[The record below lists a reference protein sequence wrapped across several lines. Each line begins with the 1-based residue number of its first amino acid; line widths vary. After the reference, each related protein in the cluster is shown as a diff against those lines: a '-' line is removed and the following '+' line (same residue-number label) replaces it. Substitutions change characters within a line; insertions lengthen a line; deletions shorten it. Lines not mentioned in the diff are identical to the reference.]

1 MSKKAKGFGQSPT
14 PTRKFKDFLLAF
26 GDFYRKNSKYETKLQ
41 QFFKAN
47 INKLDDLL
55 LDALPLVFTS
65 LIADKSIDEREK
77 IACLFENFA
86 VTIDKFPLGD
96 RATNLELSITAHNLS
111 LKIYTRENSPE
122 HWAQILNN
130 LALAYSNRIRG
141 DRSENLEKA
150 IELYEQALEVYT
162 RENSPEHWAQIL
174 NNLALA
180 YSNRIPGDR
189 SENLEKAIKL
199 YGQALEIRT
208 RENFPVDWAMTL
220 NNLAIAYSNRIRG
233 DRAENLEKAIELYEQ
248 TLEIRTRENFLE
260 DWAPILNNLAL
271 AYSDRIRGDRAENL
285 EKAIELYEQ
294 ALEVYTRKNFP
305 ENWAMTLNNLAN
317 AYSNR
322 ILGDR
327 AENLERALELYEQA
341 LEVRTRKNFPVDC
354 AGTLNNLA
362 SAYSNRILGDR
373 AENLEKAIEL
383 YEQALEVY
391 TRENFPENWAISQ
404 HNLANAYRERVLGER
419 KDNLER
425 AIDLYNQAAQIFTRA
440 ALPVRWAKNKGD
452 LAEALMQRD
461 NPGDLDT
468 AIALLQEALEVS
480 PAGCQDFI
488 DFQYRLGIALSQRY
502 DRDKNFDDLRQAL
515 VAYKT
520 ALDLISPEHYDRKDI
535 WKALPTTQTI
545 LGSRLV
551 RDGEWQQ
558 GLQLLLNSVN
568 QLSTSDDRLAHA
580 NALYHTG
587 RAYEVLSDRE
597 KARLYYRDA
606 LRWYEYLQY
615 LPGIAK
621 SRAGLGNVF
630 VSQGHLEKGMEEL
643 DRAKAIYQ
651 QLPQTDPDKVEE
663 IDIIYQ
669 ASRRAI
675 ERQTSEVYL

>member
-26 GDFYRKNSKYETKLQ
+26 GDFCRKNSKDETKLQ
-41 QFFKAN
+41 QFLKAN

-77 IACLFENFA
+77 IASLFENFA
-86 VTIDKFPLGD
+86 VTIYKFPLGD

-111 LKIYTRENSPE
+111 LKIYTRENFPE
-122 HWAQILNN
+122 DWAGTLNN
-130 LALAYSNRIRG
+130 LALAYSDRIRG
-141 DRSENLEKA
+141 DRADNLEKA
-150 IELYEQALEVYT
+150 IELY
-162 RENSPEHWAQIL
+162 
-174 NNLALA
+174 
-180 YSNRIPGDR
+180 
-189 SENLEKAIKL
+189 
-199 YGQALEIRT
+199 GQALEIKT
-208 RENFPVDWAMTL
+208 RKNFLEDWAMTL
-220 NNLAIAYSNRIRG
+220 NNLALAYSNRIRG
-233 DRAENLEKAIELYEQ
+233 DRAENLEKAIELYGQ
-248 TLEIRTRENFLE
+248 ALEIYTCENFPE
-260 DWAPILNNLAL
+260 DWAMTLNNLAN
-271 AYSDRIRGDRAENL
+271 AYSVRILGDRSENL

-294 ALEVYTRKNFP
+294 ALEVRTRKNFP

-317 AYSNR
+317 AYSVQ

-327 AENLERALELYEQA
+327 
-341 LEVRTRKNFPVDC
+341 
-354 AGTLNNLA
+354 
-362 SAYSNRILGDR
+362 S
-373 AENLEKAIEL
+373 ENLEKAIEL
-383 YEQALEVY
+383 YGQALEVY
-391 TRENFPENWAISQ
+391 TRENFPVDWAISQ
-404 HNLANAYRERVLGER
+404 HNLASAYRERVLGER
-419 KDNLER
+419 KDNLEQ
-425 AIDLYNQAAQIFTRA
+425 AIHLHNQAAQIFTRA
-440 ALPVRWAKNKGD
+440 AFPVQWAGNQGH

-488 DFQYRLGIALSQRY
+488 DSQYRLGIALSQRY
-502 DRDKNFDDLRQAL
+502 DRDKNPDDLQRAL

-520 ALDLISPEHYDRKDI
+520 ALDPISPEHYDRKDI

-606 LRWYEYLQY
+606 LRWYEYLQD

-621 SRAGLGNVF
+621 SRTGLGNVF
-630 VSQGHLEKGMEEL
+630 VSQGYLEKGMKEL
-643 DRAKAIYQ
+643 DRAKAIYR
-651 QLPQTDPDKVEE
+651 QLPQTDPDRVEE

-675 ERQTSEVYL
+675 ERQTSEVYI

>member
-26 GDFYRKNSKYETKLQ
+26 GDFCRKNSKDETKLQ
-41 QFFKAN
+41 QFLKAN

-77 IACLFENFA
+77 IASLFENFA
-86 VTIDKFPLGD
+86 VTIYNFPLGD

-111 LKIYTRENSPE
+111 LKIYTCENSPE

-130 LALAYSNRIRG
+130 LALAYSDRILG

-150 IELYEQALEVYT
+150 IELY
-162 RENSPEHWAQIL
+162 
-174 NNLALA
+174 
-180 YSNRIPGDR
+180 
-189 SENLEKAIKL
+189 
-199 YGQALEIRT
+199 GQALEI
-208 RENFPVDWAMTL
+208 
-220 NNLAIAYSNRIRG
+220 
-233 DRAENLEKAIELYEQ
+233 K
-248 TLEIRTRENFLE
+248 
-260 DWAPILNNLAL
+260 
-271 AYSDRIRGDRAENL
+271 
-285 EKAIELYEQ
+285 
-294 ALEVYTRKNFP
+294 
-305 ENWAMTLNNLAN
+305 
-317 AYSNR
+317 
-322 ILGDR
+322 
-327 AENLERALELYEQA
+327 
-341 LEVRTRKNFPVDC
+341 TRKNFPVDW

-383 YEQALEVY
+383 YGQALEVY

-404 HNLANAYRERVLGER
+404 QNLANAYRERVLGER

-425 AIDLYNQAAQIFTRA
+425 AIDLQNQAAQIFTRA
-440 ALPVRWAKNKGD
+440 ALPVRWAGNQGD

-488 DFQYRLGIALSQRY
+488 DSQYRLGIALSQRY

-606 LRWYEYLQY
+606 LRWYEYLQD

-621 SRAGLGNVF
+621 SRTGLGNVF
-630 VSQGHLEKGMEEL
+630 VSQGYLEKGMKEL
-643 DRAKAIYQ
+643 DRAKAIYR
-651 QLPQTDPDKVEE
+651 QLPQTDPDRVEE

>member
-1 MSKKAKGFGQSPT
+1 MRNKSGLLTYTTMSKKAKGFGQSPT

-26 GDFYRKNSKYETKLQ
+26 GDFCRKNSKDETKLQ
-41 QFFKAN
+41 QFLKAN

-77 IACLFENFA
+77 IASLFENFA
-86 VTIDKFPLGD
+86 VTIYKFPLGD

-111 LKIYTRENSPE
+111 LKIYTRENFPE
-122 HWAQILNN
+122 DWAGTLNN
-130 LALAYSNRIRG
+130 LALAYSDRIRG
-141 DRSENLEKA
+141 DRADNLEKA
-150 IELYEQALEVYT
+150 IELY
-162 RENSPEHWAQIL
+162 
-174 NNLALA
+174 
-180 YSNRIPGDR
+180 
-189 SENLEKAIKL
+189 
-199 YGQALEIRT
+199 GQALEIKT
-208 RENFPVDWAMTL
+208 RKNFLEDWAMTL
-220 NNLAIAYSNRIRG
+220 NNLALAYSNRIRG
-233 DRAENLEKAIELYEQ
+233 DRAENLEKAIELYGQ
-248 TLEIRTRENFLE
+248 ALEIYTCENFPE
-260 DWAPILNNLAL
+260 DWAMTLNNLAN
-271 AYSDRIRGDRAENL
+271 AYSVQILGDRSENL

-294 ALEVYTRKNFP
+294 ALEVRTRKNFP

-317 AYSNR
+317 AYSVQ

-327 AENLERALELYEQA
+327 
-341 LEVRTRKNFPVDC
+341 
-354 AGTLNNLA
+354 
-362 SAYSNRILGDR
+362 S
-373 AENLEKAIEL
+373 ENLEKAIEL
-383 YEQALEVY
+383 YGQALEVY
-391 TRENFPENWAISQ
+391 TRENFPVDWAISQ
-404 HNLANAYRERVLGER
+404 HNLASAYRERVLGER
-419 KDNLER
+419 KDNLEQ
-425 AIDLYNQAAQIFTRA
+425 AIHLHNQAAQIFTRA
-440 ALPVRWAKNKGD
+440 AFPVQWAGNQGH
-452 LAEALMQRD
+452 LAEA
-461 NPGDLDT
+461 
-468 AIALLQEALEVS
+468 QEALEVS

-488 DFQYRLGIALSQRY
+488 DSQYRLGIALSQRY
-502 DRDKNFDDLRQAL
+502 DRDKNPDDLQRAL

-520 ALDLISPEHYDRKDI
+520 ALDPISPEHYDRKDI

-606 LRWYEYLQY
+606 LRWYEYLQD

-621 SRAGLGNVF
+621 SRTGLGNVF
-630 VSQGHLEKGMEEL
+630 VSQGYLEKGMKEL
-643 DRAKAIYQ
+643 DRAKAIYR
-651 QLPQTDPDKVEE
+651 QLPQTDPDRVEE

-675 ERQTSEVYL
+675 ERQTSEVYI

>member
-55 LDALPLVFTS
+55 LDALPLVFTR

-130 LALAYSNRIRG
+130 LALAYSNRIPG

-174 NNLALA
+174 NNLAVA
-180 YSNRIPGDR
+180 CKNRILGDR
-189 SENLEKAIKL
+189 AENLERAIKL
-199 YGQALEIRT
+199 YGQALEIYT
-208 RENFPVDWAMTL
+208 RKNFPVDLARIL
-220 NNLAIAYSNRIRG
+220 NNLAI
-233 DRAENLEKAIELYEQ
+233 
-248 TLEIRTRENFLE
+248 
-260 DWAPILNNLAL
+260 

-285 EKAIELYEQ
+285 EKAIELYGQ
-294 ALEVYTRKNFP
+294 ALEVYTR
-305 ENWAMTLNNLAN
+305 E
-317 AYSNR
+317 
-322 ILGDR
+322 
-327 AENLERALELYEQA
+327 
-341 LEVRTRKNFPVDC
+341 NFPVDW

-362 SAYSNRILGDR
+362 SAYINRILGDR

-391 TRENFPENWAISQ
+391 TRENFPENWAMSQ
-404 HNLANAYRERVLGER
+404 QNLANAYCERVLGER

-468 AIALLQEALEVS
+468 AIALLQEAREVS

-488 DFQYRLGIALSQRY
+488 DSQYRLGIALSQRY

-606 LRWYEYLQY
+606 LRWYEYLQD

-621 SRAGLGNVF
+621 SRTGLGNVF

>member
-26 GDFYRKNSKYETKLQ
+26 GDFCRKNPKYETKLQ

-86 VTIDKFPLGD
+86 VTIYNFPLGD

-111 LKIYTRENSPE
+111 LKIYTREDSPE
-122 HWAQILNN
+122 DWAGTLNNLAVACKNRILGDRAENLERAIKLYEQALEVRTRKNFPVDWAGTLNN
-130 LALAYSNRIRG
+130 LALAYSDRIRG
-141 DRSENLEKA
+141 DRADNLEKA
-150 IELYEQALEVYT
+150 IELYGQALEIYT
-162 RENSPEHWAQIL
+162 RKNFPVDLARIL
-174 NNLALA
+174 NNLA
-180 YSNRIPGDR
+180 I
-189 SENLEKAIKL
+189 
-199 YGQALEIRT
+199 
-208 RENFPVDWAMTL
+208 
-220 NNLAIAYSNRIRG
+220 
-233 DRAENLEKAIELYEQ
+233 
-248 TLEIRTRENFLE
+248 
-260 DWAPILNNLAL
+260 

-285 EKAIELYEQ
+285 EKAIELYGQ
-294 ALEVYTRKNFP
+294 ALEIK
-305 ENWAMTLNNLAN
+305 
-317 AYSNR
+317 
-322 ILGDR
+322 
-327 AENLERALELYEQA
+327 
-341 LEVRTRKNFPVDC
+341 TRKNFPVDW

-383 YEQALEVY
+383 YGQALEVY
-391 TRENFPENWAISQ
+391 TRENFPENWAMSQ
-404 HNLANAYRERVLGER
+404 HNLANAYCERVLGER

-606 LRWYEYLQY
+606 LRWYEYLQD

-621 SRAGLGNVF
+621 SRTGLGNVF

>member
-1 MSKKAKGFGQSPT
+1 MGNKSGLLTYTTMSKKAKGFGQSPT

-26 GDFYRKNSKYETKLQ
+26 GDFYRKNSKDETKLQ
-41 QFFKAN
+41 QFLKAN

-77 IACLFENFA
+77 IASLFENFA
-86 VTIDKFPLGD
+86 VTIYKFPLGD
-96 RATNLELSITAHNLS
+96 RATNLELSIIAHNLS
-111 LKIYTRENSPE
+111 LKIYTCENSPE
-122 HWAQILNN
+122 NWAQILNN
-130 LALAYSNRIRG
+130 LAL
-141 DRSENLEKA
+141 
-150 IELYEQALEVYT
+150 
-162 RENSPEHWAQIL
+162 
-174 NNLALA
+174 
-180 YSNRIPGDR
+180 
-189 SENLEKAIKL
+189 
-199 YGQALEIRT
+199 
-208 RENFPVDWAMTL
+208 
-220 NNLAIAYSNRIRG
+220 AYSNRIRG
-233 DRAENLEKAIELYEQ
+233 DRAENLEKAIELYGQ
-248 TLEIRTRENFLE
+248 ALEIYTRKNLREN
-260 DWAPILNNLAL
+260 WAQILNNLAL

-285 EKAIELYEQ
+285 EKAIELYGQALEIYTRKNFPEDWAMTLNNLANAYSVRILGDRSENLEKAIELYEQ
-294 ALEVYTRKNFP
+294 ALEVRTRKNFP

-317 AYSNR
+317 AYSVQ

-327 AENLERALELYEQA
+327 
-341 LEVRTRKNFPVDC
+341 
-354 AGTLNNLA
+354 
-362 SAYSNRILGDR
+362 S
-373 AENLEKAIEL
+373 ENLEKAIKL
-383 YEQALEVY
+383 HEQALEVY
-391 TRENFPENWAISQ
+391 TRENFPVDWAISQ
-404 HNLANAYRERVLGER
+404 HNLASAYRERVLGER
-419 KDNLER
+419 KDNLEQ
-425 AIDLYNQAAQIFTRA
+425 AIHLHNQAAQIFTRA
-440 ALPVRWAKNKGD
+440 AFPVQWAGNQGH

-488 DFQYRLGIALSQRY
+488 DSQYRLGIALSQRY
-502 DRDKNFDDLRQAL
+502 DRNKNFDDLRQAL

-606 LRWYEYLQY
+606 LRWYEYLQD

-621 SRAGLGNVF
+621 SRTGLGNVF
-630 VSQGHLEKGMEEL
+630 VSQGYLEKGMEEL
-643 DRAKAIYQ
+643 DRAKAIYR

-675 ERQTSEVYL
+675 ERQTSEVYI

>member
-26 GDFYRKNSKYETKLQ
+26 GDFYRKNSRDETKLQ
-41 QFFKAN
+41 QFLKAN

-77 IACLFENFA
+77 IASLFENFA
-86 VTIDKFPLGD
+86 VTIYKFPLGD

-111 LKIYTRENSPE
+111 LKIYTRENFPE
-122 HWAQILNN
+122 DWAGTLNN
-130 LALAYSNRIRG
+130 LALAYSDRIRG
-141 DRSENLEKA
+141 DRADNLEKA
-150 IELYEQALEVYT
+150 IELY
-162 RENSPEHWAQIL
+162 
-174 NNLALA
+174 
-180 YSNRIPGDR
+180 
-189 SENLEKAIKL
+189 
-199 YGQALEIRT
+199 GQALEIKT
-208 RENFPVDWAMTL
+208 RKNFLEDWAMTL
-220 NNLAIAYSNRIRG
+220 NNLALAYSNRIRG
-233 DRAENLEKAIELYEQ
+233 DRAENLEKAIELYGQ
-248 TLEIRTRENFLE
+248 ALEIYTCENFPE
-260 DWAPILNNLAL
+260 DWAMTLNNLAN
-271 AYSDRIRGDRAENL
+271 AYSVRILGDRSENL

-294 ALEVYTRKNFP
+294 ALEVRTRKNFP

-317 AYSNR
+317 AYSVQ

-327 AENLERALELYEQA
+327 
-341 LEVRTRKNFPVDC
+341 
-354 AGTLNNLA
+354 
-362 SAYSNRILGDR
+362 S
-373 AENLEKAIEL
+373 ENLEKAIEL
-383 YEQALEVY
+383 YGQALEVY
-391 TRENFPENWAISQ
+391 TRENFPVDWAISQ
-404 HNLANAYRERVLGER
+404 HNLASAYRERVLGER
-419 KDNLER
+419 KDNLEQ
-425 AIDLYNQAAQIFTRA
+425 AIHLHNQAAQIFTRA
-440 ALPVRWAKNKGD
+440 AFPVQWAGNQGH

-488 DFQYRLGIALSQRY
+488 DSQYRLGIALSQRY

-606 LRWYEYLQY
+606 LRWYEYLQD

-621 SRAGLGNVF
+621 SRTGLGNVF
-630 VSQGHLEKGMEEL
+630 VSQGYLEKGMKEL
-643 DRAKAIYQ
+643 DRAKAIYR
-651 QLPQTDPDKVEE
+651 QLPQTDPDRVEE

-675 ERQTSEVYL
+675 ERQTSEVS

>member
-14 PTRKFKDFLLAF
+14 PTRKFKDFLFAF
-26 GDFYRKNSKYETKLQ
+26 GDFYRKNPKYETKLQ

-65 LIADKSIDEREK
+65 LIADKSIDEREI
-77 IACLFENFA
+77 IASLFENFA
-86 VTIDKFPLGD
+86 VTIYKFPLGD

-111 LKIYTRENSPE
+111 LKIYTRKDSPE
-122 HWAQILNN
+122 NWAQILNN

-141 DRSENLEKA
+141 DRAENLEKA
-150 IELYEQALEVYT
+150 IE
-162 RENSPEHWAQIL
+162 
-174 NNLALA
+174 
-180 YSNRIPGDR
+180 
-189 SENLEKAIKL
+189 L

-208 RENFPVDWAMTL
+208 RKNFPENWAATL

-248 TLEIRTRENFLE
+248 TLEI
-260 DWAPILNNLAL
+260 
-271 AYSDRIRGDRAENL
+271 Y
-285 EKAIELYEQ
+285 
-294 ALEVYTRKNFP
+294 
-305 ENWAMTLNNLAN
+305 
-317 AYSNR
+317 
-322 ILGDR
+322 
-327 AENLERALELYEQA
+327 
-341 LEVRTRKNFPVDC
+341 TRKNFPVDW

-362 SAYSNRILGDR
+362 SAYSDRILGDR
-373 AENLEKAIEL
+373 SENLEKAIEL
-383 YEQALEVY
+383 YGQALEVY
-391 TRENFPENWAISQ
+391 TRENFPENWAMSQ
-404 HNLANAYRERVLGER
+404 HNLANAYCERVLGER

-425 AIDLYNQAAQIFTRA
+425 AIDLYNQAAQISTRA
-440 ALPVRWAKNKGD
+440 AFPVPWAGNQGD

-488 DFQYRLGIALSQRY
+488 DSQYRLGIALSQRY

-606 LRWYEYLQY
+606 LRWYEYLQD

-621 SRAGLGNVF
+621 SRTGLGNVF

-675 ERQTSEVYL
+675 ERQTSEVYI

>member
-1 MSKKAKGFGQSPT
+1 MRNKSGLLTYTTMSKKAKGFGQSPT
-14 PTRKFKDFLLAF
+14 PTRKFKDFLFAF
-26 GDFYRKNSKYETKLQ
+26 GDFYRKNSKDETKLQ
-41 QFFKAN
+41 QFLKAN

-111 LKIYTRENSPE
+111 LKIYTREDSPE
-122 HWAQILNN
+122 DWAGTLNN
-130 LALAYSNRIRG
+130 LAVAYKNRILG
-141 DRSENLEKA
+141 DRAENLERA
-150 IELYEQALEVYT
+150 IKLYEQALEV
-162 RENSPEHWAQIL
+162 
-174 NNLALA
+174 
-180 YSNRIPGDR
+180 
-189 SENLEKAIKL
+189 
-199 YGQALEIRT
+199 RT
-208 RENFPVDWAMTL
+208 RKNFPVDWAGT
-220 NNLAIAYSNRIRG
+220 
-233 DRAENLEKAIELYEQ
+233 
-248 TLEIRTRENFLE
+248 
-260 DWAPILNNLAL
+260 LNNLAL

-285 EKAIELYEQ
+285 EKAIELYGQ
-294 ALEVYTRKNFP
+294 ALEIKTRKNFP
-305 ENWAMTLNNLAN
+305 IDW
-317 AYSNR
+317 
-322 ILGDR
+322 
-327 AENLERALELYEQA
+327 
-341 LEVRTRKNFPVDC
+341 

-362 SAYSNRILGDR
+362 SVYSNRILGDR
-373 AENLEKAIEL
+373 AENLEKAIKL

-404 HNLANAYRERVLGER
+404 QNLANAYRERVLGER
-419 KDNLER
+419 KDNLEQ
-425 AIDLYNQAAQIFTRA
+425 AIDLHNQAAQIFTRA
-440 ALPVRWAKNKGD
+440 ALPVRWAKNQGD

-488 DFQYRLGIALSQRY
+488 DSQYRLGIALSQRY
-502 DRDKNFDDLRQAL
+502 DRDKNPDDIQRAL
-515 VAYKT
+515 EAYKT

-606 LRWYEYLQY
+606 LRWYEYLQD

-621 SRAGLGNVF
+621 SRAGLGTVF

-651 QLPQTDPDKVEE
+651 QLPQTDPNKVEE

>member
-1 MSKKAKGFGQSPT
+1 MRNKSGLLTYTTMSKKAKGFGQSPT

-26 GDFYRKNSKYETKLQ
+26 GDFCRKNSKDETKLQ
-41 QFFKAN
+41 QFLKAN

-65 LIADKSIDEREK
+65 LIADKSIDERER
-77 IACLFENFA
+77 IASLFENFA
-86 VTIDKFPLGD
+86 VTIYNFPLGD

-111 LKIYTRENSPE
+111 LKIYTC
-122 HWAQILNN
+122 
-130 LALAYSNRIRG
+130 
-141 DRSENLEKA
+141 
-150 IELYEQALEVYT
+150 
-162 RENSPEHWAQIL
+162 ENSPEHWAQIL

-199 YGQALEIRT
+199 YGQALEIYT
-208 RENFPVDWAMTL
+208 RKNFPVDLARIL
-220 NNLAIAYSNRIRG
+220 NNLAI
-233 DRAENLEKAIELYEQ
+233 
-248 TLEIRTRENFLE
+248 
-260 DWAPILNNLAL
+260 

-404 HNLANAYRERVLGER
+404 HNLASAYRKRVLGER
-419 KDNLER
+419 KDNLEQ
-425 AIDLYNQAAQIFTRA
+425 AIHLHNQAAQIFTRA
-440 ALPVRWAKNKGD
+440 AFPVQWAGNQGH

-488 DFQYRLGIALSQRY
+488 DSQYRLGIALSQRY

-606 LRWYEYLQY
+606 LRWYEYLQD

-621 SRAGLGNVF
+621 SRTGLGNVF

>member
-1 MSKKAKGFGQSPT
+1 MRNKSGLLTYTTMSKKAKGFGQSPT

-26 GDFYRKNSKYETKLQ
+26 GDFCRKNSKDETKLQ
-41 QFFKAN
+41 QFLKAN

-77 IACLFENFA
+77 IASLFENFA
-86 VTIDKFPLGD
+86 VTIYNFPLGD

-111 LKIYTRENSPE
+111 LKIYTCENSPE

-130 LALAYSNRIRG
+130 LALAYSDRILG

-150 IELYEQALEVYT
+150 IELY
-162 RENSPEHWAQIL
+162 
-174 NNLALA
+174 
-180 YSNRIPGDR
+180 
-189 SENLEKAIKL
+189 
-199 YGQALEIRT
+199 GQALEIYT
-208 RENFPVDWAMTL
+208 R
-220 NNLAIAYSNRIRG
+220 
-233 DRAENLEKAIELYEQ
+233 K
-248 TLEIRTRENFLE
+248 NFLE
-260 DWAPILNNLAL
+260 DWATILNNLAL
-271 AYSDRIRGDRAENL
+271 AYSDRIRGDRADNL
-285 EKAIELYEQ
+285 EKAIELY
-294 ALEVYTRKNFP
+294 
-305 ENWAMTLNNLAN
+305 
-317 AYSNR
+317 
-322 ILGDR
+322 G
-327 AENLERALELYEQA
+327 QA
-341 LEVRTRKNFPVDC
+341 LEVRTRKNFPVDWAMTLNNLASAYINRILGDRAENLEKAIELYGQALEIKTRKNFPVDW

-404 HNLANAYRERVLGER
+404 QNLASAYRERVLGER
-419 KDNLER
+419 KDNLEQ
-425 AIDLYNQAAQIFTRA
+425 AIHLYNQAAQIFTRA
-440 ALPVRWAKNKGD
+440 ALPVRWAGNQGD

-488 DFQYRLGIALSQRY
+488 DSQYRLGIALSQRY

-606 LRWYEYLQY
+606 LRWYEYLQD

-621 SRAGLGNVF
+621 SRTGLGNVF
-630 VSQGHLEKGMEEL
+630 VSQGYLEKGMKEL
-643 DRAKAIYQ
+643 DRAKAIYR
-651 QLPQTDPDKVEE
+651 QLPQTDPDRVEE

>member
-86 VTIDKFPLGD
+86 VTIYKFPLGD

-111 LKIYTRENSPE
+111 LKIYTRENSP
-122 HWAQILNN
+122 A
-130 LALAYSNRIRG
+130 R
-141 DRSENLEKA
+141 
-150 IELYEQALEVYT
+150 
-162 RENSPEHWAQIL
+162 
-174 NNLALA
+174 
-180 YSNRIPGDR
+180 
-189 SENLEKAIKL
+189 
-199 YGQALEIRT
+199 
-208 RENFPVDWAMTL
+208 
-220 NNLAIAYSNRIRG
+220 
-233 DRAENLEKAIELYEQ
+233 RA
-248 TLEIRTRENFLE
+248 
-260 DWAPILNNLAL
+260 
-271 AYSDRIRGDRAENL
+271 G
-285 EKAIELYEQ
+285 
-294 ALEVYTRKNFP
+294 
-305 ENWAMTLNNLAN
+305 TLNNLAN
-317 AYSNR
+317 AYKDR
-322 ILGDR
+322 IWGDR
-327 AENLERALELYEQA
+327 AENLERA
-341 LEVRTRKNFPVDC
+341 
-354 AGTLNNLA
+354 
-362 SAYSNRILGDR
+362 
-373 AENLEKAIEL
+373 IEL
-383 YEQALEVY
+383 YGQALEVY
-391 TRENFPENWAISQ
+391 TRENFPVDRARTLHNLANAYQKRIRGDRAENLERAIKLCEQVLEVYTREDFPVARANTLRKLANAYGDRIWSDRSDNLEKAIELCEQALQIYRPDNFPEYWARSQ
-404 HNLANAYRERVLGER
+404 HNLANVYRNRVLGDREQ
-419 KDNLER
+419 NLEQ
-425 AIDLYNQAAQIFTRA
+425 AIDLYNQAARIFTRSA
-440 ALPVRWAKNKGD
+440 FPARWAGNQGD

-606 LRWYEYLQY
+606 LRWYEYLQD

-621 SRAGLGNVF
+621 SRTGLGNVF

>member
-14 PTRKFKDFLLAF
+14 PTRKFKDFLFAF
-26 GDFYRKNSKYETKLQ
+26 GDFYRKNSKDETKLQ
-41 QFFKAN
+41 QFLKAN

-130 LALAYSNRIRG
+130 LALAYSNRI
-141 DRSENLEKA
+141 
-150 IELYEQALEVYT
+150 
-162 RENSPEHWAQIL
+162 
-174 NNLALA
+174 
-180 YSNRIPGDR
+180 PGDR

-199 YGQALEIRT
+199 YGQALEIYT
-208 RENFPVDWAMTL
+208 RKNFPVDLARIL
-220 NNLAIAYSNRIRG
+220 NNLAI
-233 DRAENLEKAIELYEQ
+233 
-248 TLEIRTRENFLE
+248 
-260 DWAPILNNLAL
+260 

-285 EKAIELYEQ
+285 EKAIELYGQ
-294 ALEVYTRKNFP
+294 ALEVRTRKNFP
-305 ENWAMTLNNLAN
+305 VDWAMTLNNLAS

-327 AENLERALELYEQA
+327 AENLEKAIKLYEQA
-341 LEVRTRKNFPVDC
+341 LEVRTRKNFPVDW

-383 YEQALEVY
+383 YGQALEVY
-391 TRENFPENWAISQ
+391 TRENFPENWAMSQ

-419 KDNLER
+419 KDNLEQ

-468 AIALLQEALEVS
+468 AIALLQEAREVS

-488 DFQYRLGIALSQRY
+488 DSQYRLGIALSQRY

>member
-14 PTRKFKDFLLAF
+14 PTRKFKDFLFAF
-26 GDFYRKNSKYETKLQ
+26 GDFYRKNSKDETKLQ
-41 QFFKAN
+41 QFLKAN

-65 LIADKSIDEREK
+65 LIADKSIDERER
-77 IACLFENFA
+77 IASLFENFA
-86 VTIDKFPLGD
+86 VTIYNFPLGD

-111 LKIYTRENSPE
+111 LKIYTREDSPE
-122 HWAQILNN
+122 
-130 LALAYSNRIRG
+130 
-141 DRSENLEKA
+141 
-150 IELYEQALEVYT
+150 
-162 RENSPEHWAQIL
+162 
-174 NNLALA
+174 
-180 YSNRIPGDR
+180 
-189 SENLEKAIKL
+189 
-199 YGQALEIRT
+199 
-208 RENFPVDWAMTL
+208 DWAGTL
-220 NNLAIAYSNRIRG
+220 NNLASAYIN
-233 DRAENLEKAIELYEQ
+233 
-248 TLEIRTRENFLE
+248 
-260 DWAPILNNLAL
+260 
-271 AYSDRIRGDRAENL
+271 RIRGDRAENL

-294 ALEVYTRKNFP
+294 ALEIYTRKNFPVDWAGTLNNLALAYSDRIRGDRADNLEKAIELYGQALEIYTRKNFPEDWAMTLNNLALAYSNRIRGDRAENLEKAIKLYEQALEVRTRKNFP

-317 AYSNR
+317 AYSVR

-327 AENLERALELYEQA
+327 
-341 LEVRTRKNFPVDC
+341 
-354 AGTLNNLA
+354 
-362 SAYSNRILGDR
+362 S
-373 AENLEKAIEL
+373 ENLEKAIEL
-383 YEQALEVY
+383 YGQALEVY
-391 TRENFPENWAISQ
+391 TRENFPVDWAISQ
-404 HNLANAYRERVLGER
+404 HNLASAYRERVLGER
-419 KDNLER
+419 KDNLEQ
-425 AIDLYNQAAQIFTRA
+425 AIHLHNQAAQIFTRA
-440 ALPVRWAKNKGD
+440 AFPVQWAGNQGH

-488 DFQYRLGIALSQRY
+488 DSQYRLGIALSQRY
-502 DRDKNFDDLRQAL
+502 DRDKNPDDLQRAL

-606 LRWYEYLQY
+606 LRWYEYLQD

-621 SRAGLGNVF
+621 SRTGLGNVF
-630 VSQGHLEKGMEEL
+630 VSQGHLEKGMKEL
-643 DRAKAIYQ
+643 DRAKAIYR
-651 QLPQTDPDKVEE
+651 QLPQTDPDRVEE

-675 ERQTSEVYL
+675 ERQTSEVYI

>member
-55 LDALPLVFTS
+55 LDALPLVFTR

-130 LALAYSNRIRG
+130 LALAYSNRIPG

-174 NNLALA
+174 NNLAVA
-180 YSNRIPGDR
+180 CKNRILGDR
-189 SENLEKAIKL
+189 AENLERAIKL
-199 YGQALEIRT
+199 YGQALEIYT
-208 RENFPVDWAMTL
+208 RKNFPVDLARIL
-220 NNLAIAYSNRIRG
+220 NNLAI
-233 DRAENLEKAIELYEQ
+233 
-248 TLEIRTRENFLE
+248 
-260 DWAPILNNLAL
+260 

-285 EKAIELYEQ
+285 EKAIELY
-294 ALEVYTRKNFP
+294 
-305 ENWAMTLNNLAN
+305 
-317 AYSNR
+317 
-322 ILGDR
+322 G
-327 AENLERALELYEQA
+327 QA

-391 TRENFPENWAISQ
+391 TRENFPENWAMSQ
-404 HNLANAYRERVLGER
+404 QNLANAYCERVLGER

-468 AIALLQEALEVS
+468 AIALLQEAREVS

-606 LRWYEYLQY
+606 LRWYEYLQD

-621 SRAGLGNVF
+621 SRTGLGNVF

>member
-1 MSKKAKGFGQSPT
+1 MSDAPLIKGGLRGDPPVYRHPPYQGGQGGSNLKSIFNLIITSYLTYTTMSKKAKGFGQSPT

-26 GDFYRKNSKYETKLQ
+26 GDFYRKNSRDETKLQ
-41 QFFKAN
+41 QFLKAN

-96 RATNLELSITAHNLS
+96 RATNLELSIIAHNLS
-111 LKIYTRENSPE
+111 LKIYTRKDSPE
-122 HWAQILNN
+122 NWAQILNN
-130 LALAYSNRIRG
+130 LAVACKNRILGDRAENLERAIKLYEQALEVRTRKNFPVDWAGTLNNLALAYSDRIRG
-141 DRSENLEKA
+141 DRADNLEKA
-150 IELYEQALEVYT
+150 IELYGQALEIYT
-162 RENSPEHWAQIL
+162 RKNFPVDLARIL
-174 NNLALA
+174 NNLA
-180 YSNRIPGDR
+180 I
-189 SENLEKAIKL
+189 
-199 YGQALEIRT
+199 
-208 RENFPVDWAMTL
+208 
-220 NNLAIAYSNRIRG
+220 
-233 DRAENLEKAIELYEQ
+233 
-248 TLEIRTRENFLE
+248 
-260 DWAPILNNLAL
+260 

-285 EKAIELYEQ
+285 EKAIELY
-294 ALEVYTRKNFP
+294 
-305 ENWAMTLNNLAN
+305 
-317 AYSNR
+317 
-322 ILGDR
+322 G
-327 AENLERALELYEQA
+327 QA

-383 YEQALEVY
+383 YEQALQVY
-391 TRENFPENWAISQ
+391 TRENFPENWAMSQ
-404 HNLANAYRERVLGER
+404 QNLANAYCERVLGER

-606 LRWYEYLQY
+606 LRWYEYLQD

-621 SRAGLGNVF
+621 SRTGLGNVF

>member
-14 PTRKFKDFLLAF
+14 PTRKFKDFLFAF
-26 GDFYRKNSKYETKLQ
+26 GDFYRKNSRDETKLQ
-41 QFFKAN
+41 QFLKAN

-96 RATNLELSITAHNLS
+96 RATNLELSIIAHNLS
-111 LKIYTRENSPE
+111 LKIYTRKDSPE
-122 HWAQILNN
+122 NWAQILNN
-130 LALAYSNRIRG
+130 LAVACKNRILGDRAENLERAIKLYEQALEVRTRKNFPVDWAGTLNNLALAYSDRIRG
-141 DRSENLEKA
+141 DRADNLEKA
-150 IELYEQALEVYT
+150 IELYGQALEIYT
-162 RENSPEHWAQIL
+162 RKNFPVDLARIL
-174 NNLALA
+174 NNLA
-180 YSNRIPGDR
+180 I
-189 SENLEKAIKL
+189 
-199 YGQALEIRT
+199 
-208 RENFPVDWAMTL
+208 
-220 NNLAIAYSNRIRG
+220 
-233 DRAENLEKAIELYEQ
+233 
-248 TLEIRTRENFLE
+248 
-260 DWAPILNNLAL
+260 

-285 EKAIELYEQ
+285 EKAIELY
-294 ALEVYTRKNFP
+294 
-305 ENWAMTLNNLAN
+305 
-317 AYSNR
+317 
-322 ILGDR
+322 G
-327 AENLERALELYEQA
+327 QA
-341 LEVRTRKNFPVDC
+341 LEVRTRKNFPVDWAMTLNNLASTYINRILGDRAENLEKAIKLYGQALEVRTRKNFPVDW

-373 AENLEKAIEL
+373 AENLEKAIKL

-391 TRENFPENWAISQ
+391 TRENFPENWAMSQ
-404 HNLANAYRERVLGER
+404 QNLANAYCERVLGER

-606 LRWYEYLQY
+606 LRWYEYLQD

-621 SRAGLGNVF
+621 SRTGLGNVF

>member
-1 MSKKAKGFGQSPT
+1 MRNKSGLLTYTTMSKKAKGFGQSPT

-26 GDFYRKNSKYETKLQ
+26 GDFCRKNSKDETKLQ
-41 QFFKAN
+41 QFLKAN

-65 LIADKSIDEREK
+65 LIADKSIDERER
-77 IACLFENFA
+77 IASLFENFA
-86 VTIDKFPLGD
+86 VTIYNFPLGD

-111 LKIYTRENSPE
+111 LKIYTREDSPE
-122 HWAQILNN
+122 DWAGTLNN
-130 LALAYSNRIRG
+130 LAVACKNRILG
-141 DRSENLEKA
+141 DRAENLERA
-150 IELYEQALEVYT
+150 IKLYEQALEV
-162 RENSPEHWAQIL
+162 
-174 NNLALA
+174 
-180 YSNRIPGDR
+180 
-189 SENLEKAIKL
+189 
-199 YGQALEIRT
+199 RT
-208 RENFPVDWAMTL
+208 RKNFPVDWAGTL
-220 NNLAIAYSNRIRG
+220 NNLALAYSNRIRG
-233 DRAENLEKAIELYEQ
+233 DRAENLEKAIELYGQ
-248 TLEIRTRENFLE
+248 ALEIYTRKNFPE
-260 DWAPILNNLAL
+260 DWAMTLNNLAN
-271 AYSDRIRGDRAENL
+271 AYSVRILGDRSENL

-294 ALEVYTRKNFP
+294 ALEVRTRKNFP

-317 AYSNR
+317 AYSVR

-327 AENLERALELYEQA
+327 
-341 LEVRTRKNFPVDC
+341 
-354 AGTLNNLA
+354 
-362 SAYSNRILGDR
+362 S
-373 AENLEKAIEL
+373 ENLEKAIEL
-383 YEQALEVY
+383 YGQALEVY
-391 TRENFPENWAISQ
+391 TRENFPVDWAISQ
-404 HNLANAYRERVLGER
+404 HNLASAYRKRVLGER
-419 KDNLER
+419 KDNLEQ

-440 ALPVRWAKNKGD
+440 AFPVQWAGNQGH

-488 DFQYRLGIALSQRY
+488 DSQYRLGIALSQRY
-502 DRDKNFDDLRQAL
+502 DCDKNPEDLQRAL
-515 VAYKT
+515 EAYKT

-580 NALYHTG
+580 NALCHTG

-606 LRWYEYLQY
+606 LRWYEYLQD

-621 SRAGLGNVF
+621 SRTGLGNVF
-630 VSQGHLEKGMEEL
+630 VSQGYLEKGMKEL
-643 DRAKAIYQ
+643 DRAKAIYR
-651 QLPQTDPDKVEE
+651 QLPQTDPDRVEE

>member
-1 MSKKAKGFGQSPT
+1 MRNKSGLLTYTTMSKKAKGFGQSPT

-26 GDFYRKNSKYETKLQ
+26 GDFYRKNSKDETKLQ
-41 QFFKAN
+41 QFLKAN

-77 IACLFENFA
+77 IASLFENFA
-86 VTIDKFPLGD
+86 VTIYKFPLGD
-96 RATNLELSITAHNLS
+96 RATNLELSIIAHNLS
-111 LKIYTRENSPE
+111 LKIYTCENSPENWAQILNNLAPAYSDRIRGDRADNLEKAIELYGQALEIYTRENSPE
-122 HWAQILNN
+122 HWAGTLNN
-130 LALAYSNRIRG
+130 LASAYINRIRG
-141 DRSENLEKA
+141 DRAENLEKA
-150 IELYEQALEVYT
+150 IELYEQALEVRT
-162 RENSPEHWAQIL
+162 RKNFPVDWAGTL

-180 YSNRIPGDR
+180 YSDRIRGDR
-189 SENLEKAIKL
+189 ADNLEKAIEL
-199 YGQALEIRT
+199 YGQALEIYT
-208 RENFPVDWAMTL
+208 RKNFPEDWAMTL
-220 NNLAIAYSNRIRG
+220 NNLALAYSNRIRG

-248 TLEIRTRENFLE
+248 
-260 DWAPILNNLAL
+260 
-271 AYSDRIRGDRAENL
+271 
-285 EKAIELYEQ
+285 
-294 ALEVYTRKNFP
+294 ALEVRTRKNFP

-317 AYSNR
+317 AYSVR

-327 AENLERALELYEQA
+327 
-341 LEVRTRKNFPVDC
+341 
-354 AGTLNNLA
+354 
-362 SAYSNRILGDR
+362 S
-373 AENLEKAIEL
+373 ENLEKAIEL
-383 YEQALEVY
+383 YGQALEVY
-391 TRENFPENWAISQ
+391 TRENFPVDWAISQ
-404 HNLANAYRERVLGER
+404 HNLASAYRKRVLGER
-419 KDNLER
+419 KDNLEQ
-425 AIDLYNQAAQIFTRA
+425 AIHLHNQAAQIFTRA
-440 ALPVRWAKNKGD
+440 AFPVQWAGNQGH

-488 DFQYRLGIALSQRY
+488 DSQYRLGIALSQRY

-606 LRWYEYLQY
+606 LRWYEYLQD

-621 SRAGLGNVF
+621 SRTGLGNVF
-630 VSQGHLEKGMEEL
+630 VSQGYLEKGMEEL
-643 DRAKAIYQ
+643 DRAKAIYR

>member
-26 GDFYRKNSKYETKLQ
+26 GDFYRKNSKDETKLQ
-41 QFFKAN
+41 QFLKAN

-65 LIADKSIDEREK
+65 LIADKSIDEREI
-77 IACLFENFA
+77 IASLFENFA

-111 LKIYTRENSPE
+111 LKIYTRENSP
-122 HWAQILNN
+122 
-130 LALAYSNRIRG
+130 
-141 DRSENLEKA
+141 
-150 IELYEQALEVYT
+150 
-162 RENSPEHWAQIL
+162 
-174 NNLALA
+174 
-180 YSNRIPGDR
+180 
-189 SENLEKAIKL
+189 
-199 YGQALEIRT
+199 
-208 RENFPVDWAMTL
+208 VDWAGT
-220 NNLAIAYSNRIRG
+220 
-233 DRAENLEKAIELYEQ
+233 
-248 TLEIRTRENFLE
+248 
-260 DWAPILNNLAL
+260 LNNLAL
-271 AYSDRIRGDRAENL
+271 AYSDRIRGDRADNL
-285 EKAIELYEQ
+285 EKAIELYGQ
-294 ALEVYTRKNFP
+294 ALEIYTRKNFP
-305 ENWAMTLNNLAN
+305 VDWAMTLNNLAS
-317 AYSNR
+317 AYSDR
-322 ILGDR
+322 IRGDR
-327 AENLERALELYEQA
+327 ADNLEKAIELYGQA
-341 LEVRTRKNFPVDC
+341 LEIYTRKNFPVDW

-362 SAYSNRILGDR
+362 SAYSDRILGDR
-373 AENLEKAIEL
+373 SENLEKAIEL
-383 YEQALEVY
+383 YGQALEVY
-391 TRENFPENWAISQ
+391 TRENFPENWAMSQ
-404 HNLANAYRERVLGER
+404 HNLANAYCERVLGER

-425 AIDLYNQAAQIFTRA
+425 AIDLYNQAAQISTRA
-440 ALPVRWAKNKGD
+440 AFPVPWAGNQGD

-606 LRWYEYLQY
+606 LRWYEYLQD

-621 SRAGLGNVF
+621 SRTGLGNVF

>member
-1 MSKKAKGFGQSPT
+1 MRNKSGLLTYTTMSKKAKGFGQSPT

-26 GDFYRKNSKYETKLQ
+26 GDFCRKNSKDETKLQ
-41 QFFKAN
+41 QFLKAN

-77 IACLFENFA
+77 IASLFENFA
-86 VTIDKFPLGD
+86 VTIYKFPLGD

-111 LKIYTRENSPE
+111 LKIYTRENFPE
-122 HWAQILNN
+122 DWAGTLNN
-130 LALAYSNRIRG
+130 LALAYSDRIRG
-141 DRSENLEKA
+141 DRADNLEKA
-150 IELYEQALEVYT
+150 IELYGQALEIKT
-162 RENSPEHWAQIL
+162 RKNFLEDWAITL
-174 NNLALA
+174 NNLAL
-180 YSNRIPGDR
+180 
-189 SENLEKAIKL
+189 
-199 YGQALEIRT
+199 
-208 RENFPVDWAMTL
+208 
-220 NNLAIAYSNRIRG
+220 AYSNRIRG
-233 DRAENLEKAIELYEQ
+233 DRAENLEKAIELYGQ
-248 TLEIRTRENFLE
+248 ALEIYTCENFPE
-260 DWAPILNNLAL
+260 DWAMTLNNLAN
-271 AYSDRIRGDRAENL
+271 AYSVRILGDRSENL

-294 ALEVYTRKNFP
+294 ALEVRTRKNFP

-317 AYSNR
+317 AYSVQ

-327 AENLERALELYEQA
+327 
-341 LEVRTRKNFPVDC
+341 
-354 AGTLNNLA
+354 
-362 SAYSNRILGDR
+362 S
-373 AENLEKAIEL
+373 ENLEKAIEL
-383 YEQALEVY
+383 YGQALEVY
-391 TRENFPENWAISQ
+391 TRENFPVDWAISQ
-404 HNLANAYRERVLGER
+404 HNLASAYRERVLGER
-419 KDNLER
+419 KDNLEQ
-425 AIDLYNQAAQIFTRA
+425 AIHLHNQAAQIFTRA
-440 ALPVRWAKNKGD
+440 AFPVQWAGNQGH

-488 DFQYRLGIALSQRY
+488 DSQYRLGIALSQRY
-502 DRDKNFDDLRQAL
+502 DRDKNPDDLQRAL

-520 ALDLISPEHYDRKDI
+520 ALDPISPEHYDRKDI

-606 LRWYEYLQY
+606 LRWYEYLQD

-621 SRAGLGNVF
+621 SRTGLGNVF
-630 VSQGHLEKGMEEL
+630 VSQGYLEKGMKEL
-643 DRAKAIYQ
+643 DRAKAIYR
-651 QLPQTDPDKVEE
+651 QLPQTDPDRVEE

-675 ERQTSEVYL
+675 ERQTSEVYI

>member
-14 PTRKFKDFLLAF
+14 PTRKFKDFLFAF
-26 GDFYRKNSKYETKLQ
+26 GDFYRKNSRDETKLQ
-41 QFFKAN
+41 QFLKAN

-86 VTIDKFPLGD
+86 VTIDVTIDKFPLGD
-96 RATNLELSITAHNLS
+96 RATNLELSIIAHNLS
-111 LKIYTRENSPE
+111 LKIYTRKNFPVD
-122 HWAQILNN
+122 WARILNN
-130 LALAYSNRIRG
+130 LAIACKNRILG
-141 DRSENLEKA
+141 DRAENLERA
-150 IELYEQALEVYT
+150 IKLYEQALEV
-162 RENSPEHWAQIL
+162 
-174 NNLALA
+174 
-180 YSNRIPGDR
+180 
-189 SENLEKAIKL
+189 
-199 YGQALEIRT
+199 RT
-208 RENFPVDWAMTL
+208 RKNFPVDWAGT
-220 NNLAIAYSNRIRG
+220 
-233 DRAENLEKAIELYEQ
+233 
-248 TLEIRTRENFLE
+248 
-260 DWAPILNNLAL
+260 LNNLAL
-271 AYSDRIRGDRAENL
+271 AYSDRIRGDRADNL
-285 EKAIELYEQ
+285 EKAIELYGQ
-294 ALEVYTRKNFP
+294 ALEIYTRKNFP
-305 ENWAMTLNNLAN
+305 VDLARILNNLAI
-317 AYSNR
+317 AYSDR
-322 ILGDR
+322 IRGDR
-327 AENLERALELYEQA
+327 ADNLEKAIELYGQA
-341 LEVRTRKNFPVDC
+341 LEVRTRKNFPVYW
-354 AGTLNNLA
+354 AMTLNNLA
-362 SAYSNRILGDR
+362 SAYINRILGDR

-383 YEQALEVY
+383 YGQALEVRTRENFPVDWAGTLNNLASAYINRILGDRAENLEKAIELYGQALEVY
-391 TRENFPENWAISQ
+391 TRENFPENWAMSQ
-404 HNLANAYRERVLGER
+404 QNLANAYCERVLGER

-488 DFQYRLGIALSQRY
+488 DSQYRLGIALSQRY

-606 LRWYEYLQY
+606 LRWYEYLQD

-621 SRAGLGNVF
+621 SRTGLGNVF

>member
-1 MSKKAKGFGQSPT
+1 GT
-14 PTRKFKDFLLAF
+14 
-26 GDFYRKNSKYETKLQ
+26 
-41 QFFKAN
+41 
-47 INKLDDLL
+47 
-55 LDALPLVFTS
+55 
-65 LIADKSIDEREK
+65 
-77 IACLFENFA
+77 
-86 VTIDKFPLGD
+86 
-96 RATNLELSITAHNLS
+96 
-111 LKIYTRENSPE
+111 
-122 HWAQILNN
+122 LNN
-130 LALAYSNRIRG
+130 LALAYSDRILG
-141 DRSENLEKA
+141 DRAENLEKA
-150 IELYEQALEVYT
+150 IELYGQALEV
-162 RENSPEHWAQIL
+162 
-174 NNLALA
+174 
-180 YSNRIPGDR
+180 
-189 SENLEKAIKL
+189 
-199 YGQALEIRT
+199 RT
-208 RENFPVDWAMTL
+208 RKNFPVDWAMTL
-220 NNLAIAYSNRIRG
+220 NNLASAYINRIRG
-233 DRAENLEKAIELYEQ
+233 DRAENLEKAIELY
-248 TLEIRTRENFLE
+248 
-260 DWAPILNNLAL
+260 
-271 AYSDRIRGDRAENL
+271 G
-285 EKAIELYEQ
+285 Q
-294 ALEVYTRKNFP
+294 ALEIKTRKNFP
-305 ENWAMTLNNLAN
+305 IDW
-317 AYSNR
+317 
-322 ILGDR
+322 
-327 AENLERALELYEQA
+327 
-341 LEVRTRKNFPVDC
+341 

-362 SAYSNRILGDR
+362 SVYSNRILGDR
-373 AENLEKAIEL
+373 AENLEKAIKL

-404 HNLANAYRERVLGER
+404 PNLANAYRERVLGER
-419 KDNLER
+419 KDNLEQ
-425 AIDLYNQAAQIFTRA
+425 AIDLHNQAAQIFTRA
-440 ALPVRWAKNKGD
+440 ALPVRWAKNQGD

-488 DFQYRLGIALSQRY
+488 DSQYRLGIALSQRY
-502 DRDKNFDDLRQAL
+502 DRDKNPDDLQRAL
-515 VAYKT
+515 EAYKT

-545 LGSRLV
+545 LGRRLV

-606 LRWYEYLQY
+606 LRWYEYLQD

-621 SRAGLGNVF
+621 SRTGLGTVF

>member
-1 MSKKAKGFGQSPT
+1 MRNKSGLLTYTTMSKKAKGFGQSPT

-26 GDFYRKNSKYETKLQ
+26 GDFYRKNSKDETKLQ
-41 QFFKAN
+41 QFLKAN

-65 LIADKSIDEREK
+65 LIADKSIDERER
-77 IACLFENFA
+77 IASLFENFA
-86 VTIDKFPLGD
+86 VTIYNFPLGD

-111 LKIYTRENSPE
+111 LKIYTCENSPE

-130 LALAYSNRIRG
+130 LALAYSDRILG

-150 IELYEQALEVYT
+150 IELY
-162 RENSPEHWAQIL
+162 
-174 NNLALA
+174 
-180 YSNRIPGDR
+180 
-189 SENLEKAIKL
+189 
-199 YGQALEIRT
+199 GQALEIYT
-208 RENFPVDWAMTL
+208 R
-220 NNLAIAYSNRIRG
+220 
-233 DRAENLEKAIELYEQ
+233 K
-248 TLEIRTRENFLE
+248 NFLE
-260 DWAPILNNLAL
+260 DWATILNNLAL
-271 AYSDRIRGDRAENL
+271 AYSDRIRGDRADNL
-285 EKAIELYEQ
+285 EKAIELY
-294 ALEVYTRKNFP
+294 
-305 ENWAMTLNNLAN
+305 
-317 AYSNR
+317 
-322 ILGDR
+322 G
-327 AENLERALELYEQA
+327 QA
-341 LEVRTRKNFPVDC
+341 LEVRTRKNFPVDW
-354 AGTLNNLA
+354 AMTLNNLASAYINRILGDRAENLEKAIELYGQALEIKTRKNFPVDWAMTLNNLA

-383 YEQALEVY
+383 YGQALEVY

-404 HNLANAYRERVLGER
+404 QNLANAYRERVLGER

-425 AIDLYNQAAQIFTRA
+425 AIDLQNQAAQIFTRA

-606 LRWYEYLQY
+606 LRWYEYLQD

-621 SRAGLGNVF
+621 SRTGLGNVF
-630 VSQGHLEKGMEEL
+630 VSQGYLEKGMKEL
-643 DRAKAIYQ
+643 DRAKAIYR
-651 QLPQTDPDKVEE
+651 QLPQTDPDRVEE

-675 ERQTSEVYL
+675 ERQTSEVYI

>member
-1 MSKKAKGFGQSPT
+1 MRNKSGLLTYTTMSKKAKGFGQSPT

-26 GDFYRKNSKYETKLQ
+26 GDFCRKNSKDETKLQ
-41 QFFKAN
+41 QFLKAN

-77 IACLFENFA
+77 IASLFENFA
-86 VTIDKFPLGD
+86 VTIYKFPLGD
-96 RATNLELSITAHNLS
+96 RATNLELSIIAHNLS
-111 LKIYTRENSPE
+111 LKIYTCENSPE
-122 HWAQILNN
+122 NWAQILNN
-130 LALAYSNRIRG
+130 LAL
-141 DRSENLEKA
+141 
-150 IELYEQALEVYT
+150 
-162 RENSPEHWAQIL
+162 
-174 NNLALA
+174 
-180 YSNRIPGDR
+180 
-189 SENLEKAIKL
+189 
-199 YGQALEIRT
+199 
-208 RENFPVDWAMTL
+208 
-220 NNLAIAYSNRIRG
+220 AYSNRIRG
-233 DRAENLEKAIELYEQ
+233 DRAENLEKAIELYGQ
-248 TLEIRTRENFLE
+248 ALEIYTCENFPE
-260 DWAPILNNLAL
+260 DWAMTLNNLAN
-271 AYSDRIRGDRAENL
+271 AYSVRILGDRSENL

-294 ALEVYTRKNFP
+294 ALEVRTRKNFP

-317 AYSNR
+317 AYSVQ

-327 AENLERALELYEQA
+327 
-341 LEVRTRKNFPVDC
+341 
-354 AGTLNNLA
+354 
-362 SAYSNRILGDR
+362 S
-373 AENLEKAIEL
+373 ENLEKAIEL
-383 YEQALEVY
+383 YGQALEVY
-391 TRENFPENWAISQ
+391 TRENFPVDWAISQ
-404 HNLANAYRERVLGER
+404 HNLASAYRERVLGER
-419 KDNLER
+419 KDNLEQ
-425 AIDLYNQAAQIFTRA
+425 AIHLHNQAAQIFTRA
-440 ALPVRWAKNKGD
+440 AFPVQWAGNQGH

-488 DFQYRLGIALSQRY
+488 DSQYRLGIALSQRY
-502 DRDKNFDDLRQAL
+502 DRNKNFDDLRQAL

-606 LRWYEYLQY
+606 LRWYEYLQD

-621 SRAGLGNVF
+621 SRTGLGNVF
-630 VSQGHLEKGMEEL
+630 VSQGYLEKGMKEL
-643 DRAKAIYQ
+643 DRAKAIYR
-651 QLPQTDPDKVEE
+651 QLPQTDPDRVEE

-675 ERQTSEVYL
+675 ERQTSEVYI

>member
-26 GDFYRKNSKYETKLQ
+26 GDFCRKNSKDETKLQ
-41 QFFKAN
+41 QFLKAN

-77 IACLFENFA
+77 IASLFENFA
-86 VTIDKFPLGD
+86 VTIYKFPLGD

-111 LKIYTRENSPE
+111 LKIYTRENFPE
-122 HWAQILNN
+122 DWAGTLNN
-130 LALAYSNRIRG
+130 LALAYSDRIRG
-141 DRSENLEKA
+141 DRADNLEKA
-150 IELYEQALEVYT
+150 IELY
-162 RENSPEHWAQIL
+162 
-174 NNLALA
+174 
-180 YSNRIPGDR
+180 
-189 SENLEKAIKL
+189 
-199 YGQALEIRT
+199 GQALEIKT
-208 RENFPVDWAMTL
+208 RKNFLEDWAMTL
-220 NNLAIAYSNRIRG
+220 NNLALAYSNRIRG
-233 DRAENLEKAIELYEQ
+233 DRAENLEKAIELYGQ
-248 TLEIRTRENFLE
+248 ALEIYTCENFPE
-260 DWAPILNNLAL
+260 DWAMTLNNLAN
-271 AYSDRIRGDRAENL
+271 AYSVQILGDRSENL

-294 ALEVYTRKNFP
+294 ALEVRTRKNFP

-317 AYSNR
+317 AYSVQ

-327 AENLERALELYEQA
+327 
-341 LEVRTRKNFPVDC
+341 
-354 AGTLNNLA
+354 
-362 SAYSNRILGDR
+362 S
-373 AENLEKAIEL
+373 ENLEKAIEL
-383 YEQALEVY
+383 YGQALEVY
-391 TRENFPENWAISQ
+391 TRENFPVDWAISQ
-404 HNLANAYRERVLGER
+404 HNLASAYRERVLGER
-419 KDNLER
+419 KDNLEQ
-425 AIDLYNQAAQIFTRA
+425 AIHLHNQAAQIFTRA
-440 ALPVRWAKNKGD
+440 AFPVQWAGNQGH
-452 LAEALMQRD
+452 LAEA
-461 NPGDLDT
+461 
-468 AIALLQEALEVS
+468 QEALEVS

-488 DFQYRLGIALSQRY
+488 DSQYRLGIALSQRY
-502 DRDKNFDDLRQAL
+502 DRDKNPDDLQRAL

-520 ALDLISPEHYDRKDI
+520 ALDPISPEHYDRKDI

-606 LRWYEYLQY
+606 LRWYEYLQD

-621 SRAGLGNVF
+621 SRTGLGNVF
-630 VSQGHLEKGMEEL
+630 VSQGYLEKGMKEL
-643 DRAKAIYQ
+643 DRAKAIYR
-651 QLPQTDPDKVEE
+651 QLPQTDPDRVEE

-675 ERQTSEVYL
+675 ERQTSEVYI

>member
-1 MSKKAKGFGQSPT
+1 MGNKSGLLTYTTMSKKAKGFGQSPT

-26 GDFYRKNSKYETKLQ
+26 GDFYRKNSKDETKLQ
-41 QFFKAN
+41 QFLKAN

-77 IACLFENFA
+77 IASLFENFA
-86 VTIDKFPLGD
+86 VTIYKFPLGD
-96 RATNLELSITAHNLS
+96 RATNLELSIIAHNLS
-111 LKIYTRENSPE
+111 LKIYTCENSPE
-122 HWAQILNN
+122 NWAQILNN
-130 LALAYSNRIRG
+130 LAL
-141 DRSENLEKA
+141 
-150 IELYEQALEVYT
+150 
-162 RENSPEHWAQIL
+162 
-174 NNLALA
+174 
-180 YSNRIPGDR
+180 
-189 SENLEKAIKL
+189 
-199 YGQALEIRT
+199 
-208 RENFPVDWAMTL
+208 
-220 NNLAIAYSNRIRG
+220 AYSNRIRG
-233 DRAENLEKAIELYEQ
+233 DRAENLEKAIELYGQ
-248 TLEIRTRENFLE
+248 ALEIYTRKNFPE
-260 DWAPILNNLAL
+260 DWAMTLNNLAN
-271 AYSDRIRGDRAENL
+271 AYSVRILGDRSENL

-294 ALEVYTRKNFP
+294 ALEVRTRKNFP

-317 AYSNR
+317 AYSVQ

-327 AENLERALELYEQA
+327 SENLEKAIKLHEQA
-341 LEVRTRKNFPVDC
+341 LEVRTRENFPVD
-354 AGTLNNLA
+354 
-362 SAYSNRILGDR
+362 
-373 AENLEKAIEL
+373 
-383 YEQALEVY
+383 
-391 TRENFPENWAISQ
+391 WAISQ
-404 HNLANAYRERVLGER
+404 HNLASAYRERVLGER
-419 KDNLER
+419 KDNLEQ
-425 AIDLYNQAAQIFTRA
+425 AIHLHNQAAQIFTRA
-440 ALPVRWAKNKGD
+440 AFPVQWAGNQGH

-488 DFQYRLGIALSQRY
+488 DSQYRLGIALSQRY
-502 DRDKNFDDLRQAL
+502 DRDKNPDDLRQAL

-606 LRWYEYLQY
+606 LRWYEYLQD
-615 LPGIAK
+615 LRGIAK
-621 SRAGLGNVF
+621 SRTGLGNVF
-630 VSQGHLEKGMEEL
+630 VSQGYLEKGMEEL
-643 DRAKAIYQ
+643 DRAKAIYR

>member
-26 GDFYRKNSKYETKLQ
+26 GDFYRKNSKDETKLQ
-41 QFFKAN
+41 QFLKAN

-65 LIADKSIDEREK
+65 LIADKSIDERER
-77 IACLFENFA
+77 IASLFENFA
-86 VTIDKFPLGD
+86 VTIYNFPLGD

-111 LKIYTRENSPE
+111 LKIYTREDSPE
-122 HWAQILNN
+122 
-130 LALAYSNRIRG
+130 
-141 DRSENLEKA
+141 
-150 IELYEQALEVYT
+150 
-162 RENSPEHWAQIL
+162 
-174 NNLALA
+174 
-180 YSNRIPGDR
+180 
-189 SENLEKAIKL
+189 
-199 YGQALEIRT
+199 
-208 RENFPVDWAMTL
+208 DWAGTL
-220 NNLAIAYSNRIRG
+220 NNLASAYIN
-233 DRAENLEKAIELYEQ
+233 
-248 TLEIRTRENFLE
+248 
-260 DWAPILNNLAL
+260 
-271 AYSDRIRGDRAENL
+271 RIRGDRAENL

-294 ALEVYTRKNFP
+294 ALEIYTRKNFPVDWAGTLNNLALAYSDRIRGDRADNLEKAIELYGQALEIYTRKNFPEDWAMTLNNLALAYSNRIRGDRAENLEKAIKLYEQALEVRTRKNFP

-317 AYSNR
+317 AYS
-322 ILGDR
+322 
-327 AENLERALELYEQA
+327 
-341 LEVRTRKNFPVDC
+341 V
-354 AGTLNNLA
+354 
-362 SAYSNRILGDR
+362 RILGDR

-383 YEQALEVY
+383 YEQALEVRTRKNFPENWAMTLNNLANAYSVRILGDRSENLEKAIELYGQALEVY
-391 TRENFPENWAISQ
+391 TRENFPVDWAISQ
-404 HNLANAYRERVLGER
+404 HNLASAYRERVLGER
-419 KDNLER
+419 KDNLEQ
-425 AIDLYNQAAQIFTRA
+425 AIHLHNQAAQIFTRA
-440 ALPVRWAKNKGD
+440 AFPVQWAGNQGH

-488 DFQYRLGIALSQRY
+488 DSQYRLGIALSQRY
-502 DRDKNFDDLRQAL
+502 DRDKNPDDLQRAL

-606 LRWYEYLQY
+606 LRWYEYLQD

-621 SRAGLGNVF
+621 SRTGLGNVF
-630 VSQGHLEKGMEEL
+630 VSQGHLEKGMKEL
-643 DRAKAIYQ
+643 DRAKAIYR
-651 QLPQTDPDKVEE
+651 QLPQTDPDRVEE

-675 ERQTSEVYL
+675 ERQTSEVYI

>member
-26 GDFYRKNSKYETKLQ
+26 GDFCRKNSKDETKLQ
-41 QFFKAN
+41 QFLKAN

-77 IACLFENFA
+77 IASLFENFA
-86 VTIDKFPLGD
+86 VTIYKFPLGD

-111 LKIYTRENSPE
+111 LKIYTREDSPE
-122 HWAQILNN
+122 DWAGTLNNLAVACKNRILGDRAENLERAIKLYEQALEVRTRKNFPVDWAGTLNN
-130 LALAYSNRIRG
+130 LALAYSDRIRG
-141 DRSENLEKA
+141 DRADNLEKA
-150 IELYEQALEVYT
+150 IELYGQALEIYT
-162 RENSPEHWAQIL
+162 RKNFPVDLARIL
-174 NNLALA
+174 NNLA
-180 YSNRIPGDR
+180 I
-189 SENLEKAIKL
+189 
-199 YGQALEIRT
+199 
-208 RENFPVDWAMTL
+208 
-220 NNLAIAYSNRIRG
+220 
-233 DRAENLEKAIELYEQ
+233 
-248 TLEIRTRENFLE
+248 
-260 DWAPILNNLAL
+260 

-285 EKAIELYEQ
+285 EKAIELY
-294 ALEVYTRKNFP
+294 
-305 ENWAMTLNNLAN
+305 
-317 AYSNR
+317 
-322 ILGDR
+322 G
-327 AENLERALELYEQA
+327 QA
-341 LEVRTRKNFPVDC
+341 LEVRTRKNFPVDW
-354 AGTLNNLA
+354 AMTLNNLA

-404 HNLANAYRERVLGER
+404 QNLASAYRERVLGER
-419 KDNLER
+419 KDNLEQ
-425 AIDLYNQAAQIFTRA
+425 AIHLYNQAAQIFTRA
-440 ALPVRWAKNKGD
+440 ALPVRWAGNQGD

-488 DFQYRLGIALSQRY
+488 DSQYRLGIALSQRY

-580 NALYHTG
+580 NALCHTG

-606 LRWYEYLQY
+606 LRWYEYLQD

-621 SRAGLGNVF
+621 SRTGLGNVF
-630 VSQGHLEKGMEEL
+630 VSQGYLEKGMKEL
-643 DRAKAIYQ
+643 DRAKAIYR
-651 QLPQTDPDKVEE
+651 QLPQTDPDRVEE

>member
-26 GDFYRKNSKYETKLQ
+26 GDFYRKNSKDETKLQ
-41 QFFKAN
+41 QFLKAN

-77 IACLFENFA
+77 IASLFENFA
-86 VTIDKFPLGD
+86 VTIYKFPLGD
-96 RATNLELSITAHNLS
+96 RATNLELSIIAHNLS
-111 LKIYTRENSPE
+111 LKIYTCENSPE
-122 HWAQILNN
+122 NWAQILNN
-130 LALAYSNRIRG
+130 LAL
-141 DRSENLEKA
+141 
-150 IELYEQALEVYT
+150 
-162 RENSPEHWAQIL
+162 
-174 NNLALA
+174 
-180 YSNRIPGDR
+180 
-189 SENLEKAIKL
+189 
-199 YGQALEIRT
+199 
-208 RENFPVDWAMTL
+208 
-220 NNLAIAYSNRIRG
+220 AYSNRIRG
-233 DRAENLEKAIELYEQ
+233 DRAENLEKAIELYGQ
-248 TLEIRTRENFLE
+248 ALEIYTRKNLREN
-260 DWAPILNNLAL
+260 WAQILNNLAL

-285 EKAIELYEQ
+285 EKAIELYGQALEIYTRKNFPEDWAMTLNNLANAYSVRILGDRSENLEKAIELYEQ
-294 ALEVYTRKNFP
+294 ALEVRTRKNFP

-317 AYSNR
+317 AYSVQ

-327 AENLERALELYEQA
+327 SENLEKAIKLHEQA
-341 LEVRTRKNFPVDC
+341 LEVRTRENFPVD
-354 AGTLNNLA
+354 
-362 SAYSNRILGDR
+362 
-373 AENLEKAIEL
+373 
-383 YEQALEVY
+383 
-391 TRENFPENWAISQ
+391 WAISQ
-404 HNLANAYRERVLGER
+404 HNLASAYRERVLGER
-419 KDNLER
+419 KDNLEQ
-425 AIDLYNQAAQIFTRA
+425 AIHLHNQAAQIFTRA
-440 ALPVRWAKNKGD
+440 AFPVQWAGNQGH

-488 DFQYRLGIALSQRY
+488 DSQYRLGIALSQRY
-502 DRDKNFDDLRQAL
+502 DRNKNFDDLRQAL

-606 LRWYEYLQY
+606 LRWYEYLQD

-621 SRAGLGNVF
+621 SRTGLGNVF
-630 VSQGHLEKGMEEL
+630 VSQGYLEKGMEEL
-643 DRAKAIYQ
+643 DRAKAIYR

-675 ERQTSEVYL
+675 ERQTSEVYI

>member
-1 MSKKAKGFGQSPT
+1 MRNKSGLLTYTTMSKKAKGFGQSPT

-26 GDFYRKNSKYETKLQ
+26 GDFCRKNSKDETKLQ
-41 QFFKAN
+41 QFLKAN

-77 IACLFENFA
+77 IASLFENFA
-86 VTIDKFPLGD
+86 VTIYKFPLGD

-111 LKIYTRENSPE
+111 LKIYTCENSPE

-141 DRSENLEKA
+141 DRVENLEKA
-150 IELYEQALEVYT
+150 IELYGQALEIYT
-162 RENSPEHWAQIL
+162 RKNFLEDWATIL

-180 YSNRIPGDR
+180 YSDRILGDR
-189 SENLEKAIKL
+189 AENLEKAIEL
-199 YGQALEIRT
+199 YGQALEIKT
-208 RENFPVDWAMTL
+208 RKNFPVDWAMTL
-220 NNLAIAYSNRIRG
+220 NNLA
-233 DRAENLEKAIELYEQ
+233 
-248 TLEIRTRENFLE
+248 
-260 DWAPILNNLAL
+260 
-271 AYSDRIRGDRAENL
+271 
-285 EKAIELYEQ
+285 
-294 ALEVYTRKNFP
+294 
-305 ENWAMTLNNLAN
+305 N
-317 AYSNR
+317 AYSVR

-327 AENLERALELYEQA
+327 SENLEKALELYEQA
-341 LEVRTRKNFPVDC
+341 LEVRTRKNFPVDW
-354 AGTLNNLA
+354 AMTLNNLA

-383 YEQALEVY
+383 YGQALEVY

-404 HNLANAYRERVLGER
+404 QNLANAYRERVLGER
-419 KDNLER
+419 KDNLEQ
-425 AIDLYNQAAQIFTRA
+425 AIHLHNQAAQIFTRA
-440 ALPVRWAKNKGD
+440 AFPVQWAGNQGH

-488 DFQYRLGIALSQRY
+488 DSQYRLGIALSQRY
-502 DRDKNFDDLRQAL
+502 DCDKNPEDLQRAL
-515 VAYKT
+515 EAYKT

-606 LRWYEYLQY
+606 LRWYEYLQD

-621 SRAGLGNVF
+621 SRTGLGNVF
-630 VSQGHLEKGMEEL
+630 VSQGHLEKGMKEL
-643 DRAKAIYQ
+643 DRAKAIYR

>member
-1 MSKKAKGFGQSPT
+1 MRNKSGLLTYTTMSKKAKGFGQSPT

-26 GDFYRKNSKYETKLQ
+26 GDFYRKNSKDETKLQ
-41 QFFKAN
+41 QFLKAN

-65 LIADKSIDEREK
+65 LIADKSIDERER
-77 IACLFENFA
+77 IASLFENFA

-111 LKIYTRENSPE
+111 LKIYTRKDSPE
-122 HWAQILNN
+122 NWAQILNN
-130 LALAYSNRIRG
+130 LASTYS
-141 DRSENLEKA
+141 D
-150 IELYEQALEVYT
+150 
-162 RENSPEHWAQIL
+162 
-174 NNLALA
+174 
-180 YSNRIPGDR
+180 
-189 SENLEKAIKL
+189 
-199 YGQALEIRT
+199 
-208 RENFPVDWAMTL
+208 
-220 NNLAIAYSNRIRG
+220 RIRG

-248 TLEIRTRENFLE
+248 TLEIRTRKNSPEH
-260 DWAPILNNLAL
+260 WA
-271 AYSDRIRGDRAENL
+271 
-285 EKAIELYEQ
+285 
-294 ALEVYTRKNFP
+294 T
-305 ENWAMTLNNLAN
+305 TLNNLAV
-317 AYSNR
+317 AYKNR

-327 AENLERALELYEQA
+327 AENLERAIKLYEQALEIKTRKNLPVDWAMTLNHLAIAYSDRILGDRSENLERAIKLHEQA
-341 LEVRTRKNFPVDC
+341 LEVRTRENLPVD
-354 AGTLNNLA
+354 
-362 SAYSNRILGDR
+362 
-373 AENLEKAIEL
+373 
-383 YEQALEVY
+383 
-391 TRENFPENWAISQ
+391 WAKSQ

-419 KDNLER
+419 KDNLEQ
-425 AIDLYNQAAQIFTRA
+425 AIDLHNQAAQIFTRA
-440 ALPVRWAKNKGD
+440 ALPVRWAGNQGD

-488 DFQYRLGIALSQRY
+488 DSQYRLGIALSQRY
-502 DRDKNFDDLRQAL
+502 DRDKNFDDLQRAL

-580 NALYHTG
+580 NALCQTG

-606 LRWYEYLQY
+606 LRWYEYLQD

-621 SRAGLGNVF
+621 SRTGLGTVF

>member
-1 MSKKAKGFGQSPT
+1 MRNKSGLLTYTTMSKKAKGFGQSPT

-26 GDFYRKNSKYETKLQ
+26 GDFCRKNSKDETKLQ
-41 QFFKAN
+41 QFLKAN

-77 IACLFENFA
+77 IASLFENFA
-86 VTIDKFPLGD
+86 VTIYNFPLGD

-111 LKIYTRENSPE
+111 LKIYTREDSPE
-122 HWAQILNN
+122 DWAGTLNNLAVACKNRILGDRAENLERAIKLYEQALEVRTRKNFPVDWAGTLNN
-130 LALAYSNRIRG
+130 LALAYSDRIRG
-141 DRSENLEKA
+141 DRADNLEKA
-150 IELYEQALEVYT
+150 IELYGQALEIYT
-162 RENSPEHWAQIL
+162 RKNFPVDLARIL
-174 NNLALA
+174 NNLA
-180 YSNRIPGDR
+180 I
-189 SENLEKAIKL
+189 
-199 YGQALEIRT
+199 
-208 RENFPVDWAMTL
+208 
-220 NNLAIAYSNRIRG
+220 
-233 DRAENLEKAIELYEQ
+233 
-248 TLEIRTRENFLE
+248 
-260 DWAPILNNLAL
+260 

-285 EKAIELYEQ
+285 EKAIELY
-294 ALEVYTRKNFP
+294 
-305 ENWAMTLNNLAN
+305 
-317 AYSNR
+317 
-322 ILGDR
+322 G
-327 AENLERALELYEQA
+327 QA
-341 LEVRTRKNFPVDC
+341 LEVRTRKNFPVDW
-354 AGTLNNLA
+354 AMTLNNLA

-404 HNLANAYRERVLGER
+404 QNLASAYRERVLGER
-419 KDNLER
+419 KDNLEQ
-425 AIDLYNQAAQIFTRA
+425 AIHLYNQAAQIFTRA
-440 ALPVRWAKNKGD
+440 AFPVQWAGNQGH

-488 DFQYRLGIALSQRY
+488 DSQYRLGIALSQRY

-606 LRWYEYLQY
+606 LRWYEYLQD

-621 SRAGLGNVF
+621 SRTGLGNVF
-630 VSQGHLEKGMEEL
+630 VSQGHLEKGMKEL
-643 DRAKAIYQ
+643 DRAKAIYR
-651 QLPQTDPDKVEE
+651 QLPQTDPDRVEE

-675 ERQTSEVYL
+675 ERQTSEVYI